1 MIFLQIVAKVS
12 NAYANPDMNCI
23 TIDEINVS
31 TSEIIEILRRNGQ
44 IPFLVRD
51 FILDKELNSIHLGE
65 KIENELIENF
75 RRERNLISDAEF
87 NEYLTS
93 SHLNEELL
101 KKMVTRPEKIVRYRE
116 ERWGPRAQSL
126 YLKYKDSFDLISYR
140 RLQCSSPDVMQEVYF
155 RLKDGEETWESLG
168 KQFHPDEP
176 DYEVRIGPVPVS
188 SIEKPLLEAL
198 RKSGEGVVVRPLMLQ
213 DQAVVA
219 ELESFQ
225 ASRFD
230 EELKQRI
237 LRQEFETWLEGACSK
252 MLSKT
257 SFPK

>member
-1 MIFLQIVAKVS
+1 
-12 NAYANPDMNCI
+12 
-23 TIDEINVS
+23 
-31 TSEIIEILRRNGQ
+31 
-44 IPFLVRD
+44 
-51 FILDKELNSIHLGE
+51 
-65 KIENELIENF
+65 
-75 RRERNLISDAEF
+75 
-87 NEYLTS
+87 
-93 SHLNEELL
+93 
-101 KKMVTRPEKIVRYRE
+101 
-116 ERWGPRAQSL
+116 
-126 YLKYKDSFDLISYR
+126 
-140 RLQCSSPDVMQEVYF
+140 MQEVYF

-188 SIEKPLLEAL
+188 SIEKPARGLAEVGRRCCSTSFNAL
-198 RKSGEGVVVRPLMLQ
+198 